1 MIIQGSPDALSP
13 VGLGGSTLGAAYV
26 SDADIAAFVQQTLN
40 DPTQTDAQK
49 AYTIEV
55 TAKAYAVSNA
65 DIAAATG
72 YDLNTVNTY
81 LSNAWQPPSF
91 ASVVAQDLAQNQTL
105 PPPET
110 PVTPAQTAPT
120 SNQINDFVTQTL
132 ADPTTTDAQKATAIA
147 NAAIA
152 NNVTVDQIANATG
165 YALSTVTSYL
175 TQATIDPNINASN
188 SVAYKSFIDATSAQ
202 VSSDHQTAVID
213 TFKTQQSATDI
224 AHQLELQKQAA
235 AKQAAL
241 DAANAAA
248 AKAAAKTA
256 ADKAA
261 ADAAAKLAA
270 DQAAAAAVIAK
281 QTAAQKAAIAAQ
293 QAALAAAA
301 AKAKADADALA
312 SAKIKLSQ
320 DPNNATLINNVSTLT
335 KKSSDSTQTLI
346 DTQTKVATSVNTVA
360 NGQALP
366 TTSTT
371 GLLPILLAVASA
383 YFLGQ

>member
-1 MIIQGSPDALSP
+1 MIIHGSPDALSP
-13 VGLGGSTLGAAYV
+13 VGLGGSTLGAANV
-26 SDADIAAFVQQTLN
+26 SDADIAAFVQATLN
-40 DPTQTDAQK
+40 DTSQTDAQK
-49 AYTIEV
+49 AYSIEV
-55 TAKAYAVSNA
+55 TAKAYGVSNA
-65 DIAAATG
+65 EIANATG

-81 LSNAWQPPSF
+81 LSNAWQPPSI
-91 ASVVAQDLAQNQTL
+91 ASIVGQQVAPQ
-105 PPPET
+105 ET
-110 PVTPAQTAPT
+110 TPNQTAPT
-120 SNQINDFVTQTL
+120 TQQINDFVKQTL

-175 TQATIDPNINASN
+175 SQATIDPSVNATN
-188 SVAYKSFIDATSAQ
+188 SVAYASFVDATSSQA
-202 VSSDHQTAVID
+202 SADHQTAQIN
-213 TFKTQQSATDI
+213 TTATQQNAATI
-224 AHQLELQKQAA
+224 AAQLEAQKQAA
-235 AKQAAL
+235 AKQAAI

-261 ADAAAKLAA
+261 ADAAAKIAA
-270 DQAAAAAVIAK
+270 QQAAAAALIAK

-320 DPNNATLINNVSTLT
+320 NPSNVTLQTNVATLT

-346 DTQTKVATSVNTVA
+346 DTQNKVATSVNTVA

-371 GLLPILLAVASA
+371 GLMPILLAVASA

>member
-1 MIIQGSPDALSP
+1 
-13 VGLGGSTLGAAYV
+13 LGGSTLGAAYV
-26 SDADIAAFVQQTLN
+26 SDADIAAFVQATLN

-49 AYTIEV
+49 AYSIEV
-55 TAKAYAVSNA
+55 TAKAYGVSNA
-65 DIAAATG
+65 DIATATG

-91 ASVVAQDLAQNQTL
+91 ASVVAQDLAQNQAIARPQIT
-105 PPPET
+105 E
-110 PVTPAQTAPT
+110 TPAQTAPT

-175 TQATIDPNINASN
+175 SQATIDPNINATN
-188 SVAYKSFIDATSAQ
+188 SVAYKSYVNAVSAQTSA
-202 VSSDHQTAVID
+202 DHQTASID
-213 TFKTQQSATDI
+213 SRSTQGAAAEL
-224 AHQLELQKQAA
+224 AHQLELQRQAA
-235 AKQAAL
+235 IAQAQR
-241 DAANAAA
+241 DADNAAA

-261 ADAAAKLAA
+261 ADAAAKSAA
-270 DQAAAAAVIAK
+270 NQAAAAALIAK
-281 QTAAQKAAIAAQ
+281 QTAAQQAAIAAQ

-312 SAKIKLSQ
+312 AAKIKLSQ
-320 DPNNATLINNVSTLT
+320 NPNNATLLDNVSTLT

-346 DTQTKVATSVNTVA
+346 DTQNKVASSVNTVA
-360 NGQALP
+360 SGQALP

>member
-91 ASVVAQDLAQNQTL
+91 ASVVAQDLAQNQAQ
-105 PPPET
+105 
-110 PVTPAQTAPT
+110 VANQTPAQTAPT

-132 ADPTTTDAQKATAIA
+132 ADPKTTDAQKATAIA

-175 TQATIDPNINASN
+175 SQATIDPSVNATN
-188 SVAYKSFIDATSAQ
+188 SVAYKSFIDATSSQTSA
-202 VSSDHQTAVID
+202 DHQTASIN
-213 TFKTQQSATDI
+213 TTSTQGAAAEL
-224 AHQLELQKQAA
+224 AHQLELQKLAAIAQA
-235 AKQAAL
+235 KR
-241 DAANAAA
+241 DADNAAA